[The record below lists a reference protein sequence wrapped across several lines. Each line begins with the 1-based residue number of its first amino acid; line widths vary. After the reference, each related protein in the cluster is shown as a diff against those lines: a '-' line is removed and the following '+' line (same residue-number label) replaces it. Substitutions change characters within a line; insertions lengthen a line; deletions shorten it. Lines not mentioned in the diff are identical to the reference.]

1 VGIDR
6 PSIQVPVDFT
16 IIGITVEALATM
28 ENNNDNPFS
37 ISNSFIKVVF
47 RDKS

>member
-1 VGIDR
+1 
-6 PSIQVPVDFT
+6 
-16 IIGITVEALATM
+16 M